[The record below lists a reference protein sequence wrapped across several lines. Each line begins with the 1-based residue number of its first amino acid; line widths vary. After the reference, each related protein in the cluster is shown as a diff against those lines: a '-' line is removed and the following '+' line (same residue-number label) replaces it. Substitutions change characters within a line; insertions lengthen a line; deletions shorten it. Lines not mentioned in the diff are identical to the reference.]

1 MTSMLE
7 KIKNNKLLIYISI
20 PILAIITIIT
30 SRVIEGE
37 ELFIDKLAHDILVKS
52 LRNPTM
58 TTIMKTITKLSDTT
72 YIILIAIILTLL
84 FLFKYKQKSVAKI
97 IPCNLIFITL
107 LNQTLKTIFQRERP
121 FGYHLIE
128 ISGFSFPSGHAM
140 VSMAFYGLLI
150 YVMYHLIKN
159 KTLRN
164 TLIIINILIILLIGI
179 SRVYLGV
186 HYISDIIVG
195 YSVSIIYLLLFTKL
209 LRKFKIFP

>member
-1 MTSMLE
+1 MLE

-20 PILAIITIIT
+20 PILTIMIIITN
-30 SRVIEGE
+30 RVIVGE
-37 ELFIDKLAHDILVKS
+37 ELFIDKLAHNILVES

-72 YIILIAIILTLL
+72 YIILIAVILTIL

-121 FGYHLIE
+121 FGHNLIE

-150 YVMYHLIKN
+150 YVIYHLVKN
-159 KTLRN
+159 QTLRN

>member
-7 KIKNNKLLIYISI
+7 KIKNNKLLIYIAI
-20 PILAIITIIT
+20 PILTIITIIT
-30 SRVIEGE
+30 SRVIVGE
-37 ELFIDKLAHDILVKS
+37 ELFIDKLAHNILVED

-58 TTIMKTITKLSDTT
+58 TTIMKTITKLSDTS
-72 YIILIAIILTLL
+72 YIILIAVILTFL
-84 FLFKYKQKSVAKI
+84 FLFKYRQKEVAKI
-97 IPCNLIFITL
+97 IPCNLIFVTL

-121 FGYHLIE
+121 LGHNLIE

-150 YVMYHLIKN
+150 YVIYHLVKN

-164 TLIIINILIILLIGI
+164 TLIAINTLIILLIGI

-195 YSVSIIYLLLFTKL
+195 YSISIIYLLLFTKL